1 MRTAK
6 RIHKLCCQFA
16 VAALL
21 VMTAG
26 GALAAEPL
34 AQVRSTVDEVLTLLR
49 NKSLP
54 REERRQQLTA
64 VIRPAFDFEV
74 MSQWVLGTNWRKASA
89 AERQRFTDLFADLLE
104 ETYIGKIDNYS
115 DERVEYI
122 GQKLEGE
129 RAEVETL
136 VKTASADIP
145 IRYKVFRKGER
156 WLVYDVVIEEVSLV
170 RNYRSTYDEIVRKE
184 GFPGLFSRME
194 EKIRELKAPKAAS

>member
-1 MRTAK
+1 
-6 RIHKLCCQFA
+6 

-21 VMTAG
+21 VVAAG
-26 GALAAEPL
+26 GAMAAEPL

-54 REERRQQLTA
+54 HEERRQQLTA

-74 MSQWVLGTNWRKASA
+74 MSQWVLGANWRKASL
-89 AERQRFTDLFADLLE
+89 AERQRFIDLFTDLLE
-104 ETYIGKIDNYS
+104 ATYIGKIEAYT
-115 DERVEYI
+115 DERVEFT

-145 IRYKVFRKGER
+145 IRYKLFRKGDR

-170 RNYRSTYDEIVRKE
+170 RNYRSTYGEIVRKE
-184 GFPGLFSRME
+184 GFPGLFARME
-194 EKIRELKAPKAAS
+194 EKIRELKAPRAAS

>member
-6 RIHKLCCQFA
+6 RIHKFFCQFA
-16 VAALL
+16 VTALL
-21 VMTAG
+21 LMVAG
-26 GALAAEPL
+26 GANAAEPL
-34 AQVRSTVDEVLTLLR
+34 AEIRTTVDEVLTLLR
-49 NKSLP
+49 NKNLP
-54 REERRQQLTA
+54 HEARRQQLTA

-74 MSQWVLGTNWRKASA
+74 MSQWVLGTNWRKASP
-89 AERQRFTDLFADLLE
+89 AERKRFADLFADLLE
-104 ETYIGKIDNYS
+104 ATYIGKIEAYT
-115 DERVEYI
+115 DERVEYT

-129 RAEVETL
+129 RAEVDTQ

-194 EKIRELKAPKAAS
+194 EKIRELKTPGAAS